1 MNSQFYNP
9 PFDNFTYTNINT
21 NKEEQNQ
28 NILVLNKNQNNT
40 CTMVSD
46 KYASSLD
53 DNSVFS
59 ANDLKFQPSYDITEE
74 FYKLHLLKLQN
85 ERNNFHNNYNIESH
99 TNVYLRNNIEG
110 KVNEREHYDIDT
122 YEPPTYESWEE
133 EEDLD
138 MVIDLNRSTSIS
150 SGVFQFDDTN
160 RDFQLNNQ
168 FQNFKL

>member
-1 MNSQFYNP
+1 MNSQFYNSS
-9 PFDNFTYTNINT
+9 FDNFVHSNINT

-40 CTMVSD
+40 YTMLSD
-46 KYASSLD
+46 RYASSLD

-59 ANDLKFQPSYDITEE
+59 ENDLNFQPSFDITEE

-85 ERNNFHNNYNIESH
+85 ERNNFNNKYNAQHQTDNYLPNNIES
-99 TNVYLRNNIEG
+99 
-110 KVNEREHYDIDT
+110 KVNERQHYDIDT

-150 SGVFQFDDTN
+150 SGVFQFDDIN
-160 RDFQLNNQ
+160 RDFQLNSQ